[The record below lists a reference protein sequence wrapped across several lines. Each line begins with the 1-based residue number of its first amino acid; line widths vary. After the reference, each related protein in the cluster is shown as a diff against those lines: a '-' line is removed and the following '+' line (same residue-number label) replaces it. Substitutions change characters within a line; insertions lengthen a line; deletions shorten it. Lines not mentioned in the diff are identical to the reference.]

1 VDDDNELSEGQK
13 IMLADGCPRAFLMTA
28 EQRRKIW
35 EERPPKYM
43 STRDFLG
50 EKQMVENES
59 GEEEV
64 VTKKEVSDIDRSIF
78 TEMITEFNRTVEEA
92 KAVGLPNVPKKV
104 LEPSLKSPKDVE
116 KLRKKLAALRSSIT
130 AFQKGQAEADAQDVK
145 ETTNV
150 RKSNTKAKT
159 KAKVVT
165 KAAPK
170 KTEPR
175 RYTPGSPCP
184 VDKLQE
190 LLLGTRD
197 TSKKAKA
204 LDYLIKNARKPV
216 SDKKLCAATYDGD
229 SDNLGPLKG
238 GVVGGLNAKL
248 KDGKFP
254 WEIKYEDNT
263 YVLQSIKR

>member
-1 VDDDNELSEGQK
+1 MNDDDELSEGQK

-43 STRDFLG
+43 STKNFFG
-50 EKQMVENES
+50 EKKMVEDEVKS

-64 VTKKEVSDIDRSIF
+64 TTTKKVSDIDRSIF
-78 TEMITEFNRTVEEA
+78 TEMIIEFNRTVEEA
-92 KAVGLPNVPKKV
+92 KAVGLPNVPKRV

-130 AFQKGQAEADAQDVK
+130 AFQKGQAEADAQEVK
-145 ETTNV
+145 ETTV
-150 RKSNTKAKT
+150 RKSNTKAK
-159 KAKVVT
+159 AKVKV
-165 KAAPK
+165 APK
-170 KTEPR
+170 KTTTRVEPR

-184 VDKLQE
+184 VDKLLE
-190 LLLGTRD
+190 LLLGNRD
-197 TSKKAKA
+197 ESNKAKA
-204 LDYLIKNARKPV
+204 LGYLVDNARKPV
-216 SDKKLCAATYDGD
+216 ADKKLSGAVYGKQ
-229 SDNLGPLKG
+229 DNLGPLKP
-238 GVVGGLNAKL
+238 VIGGLNVKL
-248 KDGKFP
+248 KEGKFP